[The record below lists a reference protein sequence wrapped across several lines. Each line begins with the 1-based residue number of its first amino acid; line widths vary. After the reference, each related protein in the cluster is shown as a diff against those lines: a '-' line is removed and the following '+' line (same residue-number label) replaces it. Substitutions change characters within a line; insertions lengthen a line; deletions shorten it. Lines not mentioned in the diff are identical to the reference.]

1 MLENILTEQST
12 KATGIDLYMGDFEK
26 RFQSNLA
33 LSKRRK
39 SVTTYK
45 GRSQLILPRLKQE
58 FDIIYIDGSHAS
70 WDVLTDI
77 ILSWRLL
84 KEGGVLILDDYGW
97 NKTFPDLIRPALSID
112 AFLATHEKEYEIL
125 NKSYQVIV
133 KKIKDPCIELN
144 PKYGFSRNDRCT
156 IFGDFL
162 IDWRKRKVFRKGTL
176 KEVKLSSG
184 EINSFYRYMKD
195 KKPVLSTFEVGKLKV
210 PVHLRKVFSKFN
222 L

>member
-1 MLENILTEQST
+1 MRFLLLCFLVFFSLSSHSKLKSYKLDYDFQWEDAFSDNIEVWKKTLRPFKGKEGTRYLEIGTFDGRSFFWMLENILTEQST

-125 NKSYQVIV
+125 NKSY
-133 KKIKDPCIELN
+133 
-144 PKYGFSRNDRCT
+144 
-156 IFGDFL
+156 
-162 IDWRKRKVFRKGTL
+162 
-176 KEVKLSSG
+176 
-184 EINSFYRYMKD
+184 
-195 KKPVLSTFEVGKLKV
+195 
-210 PVHLRKVFSKFN
+210 
-222 L
+222 